1 MTESPP
7 SVPGDL
13 TAVDHV
19 LAADD
24 GRAAEHL
31 VDPGD
36 LGGGA
41 GDEAGA
47 GVGDGLAAALAE
59 PLAADLDGVHLE
71 LPVALLRHRHVGER
85 SHVVG
90 GVGASQQQL
99 QLGLVK
105 DFSSSLRPGLGS

>member
-1 MTESPP
+1 MNRL
-7 SVPGDL
+7 PGNPG
-13 TAVDHV
+13 AVDHV
-19 LAADD
+19 LPADD
-24 GRAAEHL
+24 RRAPEHL

-85 SHVVG
+85 SYVVG
-90 GVGASQQQL
+90 GVGATEKQL
-99 QLGLVK
+99 QLC
-105 DFSSSLRPGLGS
+105 